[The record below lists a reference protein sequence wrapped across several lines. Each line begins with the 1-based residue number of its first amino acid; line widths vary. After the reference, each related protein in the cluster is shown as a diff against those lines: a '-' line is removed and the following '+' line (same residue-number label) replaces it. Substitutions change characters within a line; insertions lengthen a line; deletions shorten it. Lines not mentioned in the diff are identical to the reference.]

1 MPKLAHNF
9 VQGKMN
15 KDLDER
21 LVPNG
26 QYRDA
31 LNIQVSSSEGSDV
44 GAVENILGNQRKIS
58 EGSGDWSNN
67 FGLTSAKCIGIAR
80 DTLNDKIYWFVTAA
94 NGDAILEY
102 TQATQVIDPIIVDTR
117 STSVLNFSVSN
128 FITGINILDGMLF
141 WTDNLNEP
149 RKINIE
155 DYKTATATVI
165 TGNTLNDTT
174 PIHGRDFL
182 NSDIT
187 VIKPS
192 PKQAVDIT
200 ASSTK
205 SAANPERGVGVIPVT
220 VTANLTDS
228 NGMPLTNGDTV
239 VVAGL
244 ITPFIAPSSAFNN
257 KNVKLIA
264 TETKSDG
271 TLINHECIA
280 TLSSLTAGE
289 QVGQFNGATLTII
302 SLSATTPNSEFDWQ
316 MTLIESEPIFKND
329 FPRFSYRWKFK
340 DGEYSTYAPFS
351 EAAFVPGQYSFE
363 PKQGFNVGM
372 DSAIRKITLTFPTA
386 SYATPPA
393 NVTEIEILYKGVA
406 SNNIYVLDTHLT
418 SSGSLTSFV
427 IEKDLLGPVI
437 ESLQLLRLYDNV
449 PRKAL
454 AQEIIANRVV
464 YGNYLENYTLGDVP
478 TITASTTATALTSAE
493 QYYGQKSV
501 KSDRTYQ
508 IGISFL
514 DEFNRETPVFTN
526 KEGAITVDIEKSN
539 SKNKIS
545 AATAMTTPPSW
556 AEYYKYYVKD
566 SAAEYYNIGLDRF
579 YDAEDSNVWLSF
591 PSSERNK
598 VQEGDFLV
606 LKKMHGLNTS
616 TYINNRYK
624 VLDISNE
631 APAHIRKTNKA
642 IARAEII
649 YQTGGFDNE
658 KITFKGPTESN
669 HRVFHNG
676 FTSSTSIQFQSS
688 DGTKTSAVYGVRVGG
703 PKGDHHSNNE
713 NTYEVE
719 FDSYQGLLADD
730 AWLKNLTNND
740 TLIAILS
747 DATEEA
753 LAEFQGKFFAKVN
766 RNASFEFDIA
776 ANVGNSTYAT
786 VDLTTNSISA
796 DLPTLTRTNGP
807 KIAYGYTADSIA
819 SNPPTSGASDTTFDL
834 VLYVG
839 WVDSDDSSDSRD
851 FSTTTA
857 MAKVFNAIE
866 PGAKI
871 RFANSGGSLG
881 QVYNVTAVTT
891 TTNNQGPTFGTT
903 IPAYDRKVV
912 TVDRAFADDIGTNP
926 PELQIVSAFE
936 GSVNATPNPAVFE
949 VVPIEL
955 ADLDIYYEATDALE
969 ISGLTNT
976 VDLDFKN
983 CYVFGNGVE
992 SNRIRD
998 DFNAPL
1004 LGKGVR
1010 VSTTLQTPYEEN
1022 RRFNGLIY
1030 SGIVNSRSGVNESNQ
1045 FATAINITKDLPV
1058 NYGGIQKL
1066 HARDTDLIALTEDK
1080 CFKILA
1086 NKDALFTANGDANVT
1101 SSNNVLGQ
1109 TIPFAGEY
1117 GISKN
1122 PESFTS
1128 FGFRAYFTDK
1138 ARGAV
1143 IRLSRDG
1150 ITDISGKGMSDYFED
1165 KLKAHTGNILGTY
1178 DEASSAYNV
1187 SFAGDESVS
1196 FKENSDGWVT
1206 RLSFVPEA
1214 GLSLNNEYFSVKAG
1228 ELWQHNNTV
1237 RSNFYGTQYNTTV
1250 TPLFNDAPS
1259 SIKNFKTLSYEGDTG
1274 WVADVLTD
1282 QQDGEVEA
1290 WKTKEN
1296 LHYNYI
1302 KGKATTLSNMDAGE
1316 FSVQGLGNVLSH
1328 DSGSTIIVING
1339 KINVSLQA
1347 GDIVYSYDPGNTLR
1361 TIGTVLSV
1369 DRSSNLIRFVASISG
1384 AAPVN
1389 GDFMLFAKDSEKNTS
1404 GVIGYHAKIEMKTT
1418 SSDKKELFAVN
1429 SEVFISS

>member
-1 MPKLAHNF
+1 
-9 VQGKMN
+9 
-15 KDLDER
+15 
-21 LVPNG
+21 
-26 QYRDA
+26 
-31 LNIQVSSSEGSDV
+31 
-44 GAVENILGNQRKIS
+44 
-58 EGSGDWSNN
+58 
-67 FGLTSAKCIGIAR
+67 
-80 DTLNDKIYWFVTAA
+80 
-94 NGDAILEY
+94 
-102 TQATQVIDPIIVDTR
+102 
-117 STSVLNFSVSN
+117 
-128 FITGINILDGMLF
+128 MLLC

-289 QVGQFNGATLTII
+289 QIGQFNGATLTII

-363 PKQGFNVGM
+363 PKQGFNGGM

-406 SNNIYVLDTHLT
+406 SNNIYVLDKHLT

-427 IEKDLLGPVI
+427 VEKDLLGPVV

-501 KSDRTYQ
+501 KSDRAYQ

-688 DGTKTSAVYGVRVGG
+688 DGTKTSAIYSVRVGG
-703 PKGDHHSNNE
+703 PKGNHHSNTE

-719 FDSYQGLLADD
+719 FDDYQGLLADD
-730 AWLKNLTNND
+730 AWLKALNNND

-747 DATEEA
+747 EATEEA

-796 DLPTLTRTNGP
+796 NLPSLTRTNGP

-839 WVDSDDSSDSRD
+839 WVDDDDSSDARD
-851 FSTTTA
+851 FSTTAA

-926 PELQIVSAFE
+926 PELQIVTAFE

-1010 VSTTLQTPYEEN
+1010 VSTILQTPYEEN

-1214 GLSLNNEYFSVKAG
+1214 GLSLNNEYFSIKAG

-1237 RSNFYGTQYNTTV
+1237 RSSFYGTRYNTTV

-1282 QQDGEVEA
+1282 QQNGEVEA

-1302 KGKATTLSNMDAGE
+1302 KGKATTLSNMDTGE

-1369 DRSSNLIRFVASISG
+1369 DRSSNRIRFVASISG

-1404 GVIGYHAKIEMKTT
+1404 GIIGYHASVEMKTT

>member
-9 VQGKMN
+9 VQGKMS

-21 LVPNG
+21 LVPSG

-44 GAVENILGNQRKIS
+44 GAVENILGNQRRIY
-58 EGSGDWSNN
+58 EGSGDWDDN
-67 FGLTSAKCIGIAR
+67 FGLTSPKCIGIAR
-80 DTLNDKIYWFVTAA
+80 DTLNDKIYWFITAA
-94 NGDAILEY
+94 DGDAILEY
-102 TQATQVIDPIIVDTR
+102 TQSTNVIDPVIVDVR
-117 STSVLNFSVSN
+117 STSILNFNVSN

-155 DYKTATATVI
+155 DYKTATAAVI
-165 TGNTLNDTT
+165 SSNILSDTT
-174 PIHGRDFL
+174 SIHGREFK

-192 PKQAVDIT
+192 PKQAIDIV

-220 VTANLTDS
+220 VTVNLTDS

-239 VVAGL
+239 VVQGL
-244 ITPFIAPSSAFNN
+244 ISPFIAPSSAFNN

-289 QVGQFNGATLTII
+289 QIGQFNGATLTIV
-302 SLSATTPNSEFDWQ
+302 SLSATTPNTEFGWE
-316 MTLIESEPIFKND
+316 MTLVESEPIFKND

-351 EAAFVPGQYSFE
+351 EAAFVTGQYSYE
-363 PKQGFNVGM
+363 PKQGYNIGM
-372 DSAIRKITLTFPTA
+372 DNAIRKITLTFPTS
-386 SYATPPA
+386 SYATPPE
-393 NVTEIEILYKGVA
+393 NVTEIEVLYKGVA
-406 SNNIYVLDTHLT
+406 SNNIYVLETHLT
-418 SSGSLTSFV
+418 SSGTLSTFV
-427 IEKDLLGPVI
+427 VEKDLLGPVV

-449 PRKAL
+449 PRKAK
-454 AQEIIANRVV
+454 AQEVIANRLV
-464 YGNYLENYTLGDVP
+464 YGNYVENFTLGSPV
-478 TITASTTATALTSAE
+478 TVTASTTDTALTASE

-501 KSDRTYQ
+501 KSDRSYQ
-508 IGISFL
+508 VGVTFL

-526 KEGAITVDIEKSN
+526 KDAAIAVDIDKSN

-545 AATAMTTPPSW
+545 ASTTITSVPSW

-579 YDAEDSNVWLSF
+579 YDSDDGNIWLSF

-606 LKKMHGLNTS
+606 LKKAHGLNTA

-624 VLDISNE
+624 VLDIKNE
-631 APAHIRKTNKA
+631 APPHVRKTNKA

-649 YQTGGFDNE
+649 YQTSGFDNE

-676 FTSSTSIQFQSS
+676 FTSSSSIQFQSS
-688 DGTKTSAVYGVRVGG
+688 DGTKTSAIYGIRVGG

-713 NTYEVE
+713 NDYELE
-719 FDSYQGLLADD
+719 FDNYEGLLADD

-747 DATEEA
+747 DPSEEA
-753 LAEFQGKFFAKVN
+753 LPEFQGKFFAKVN
-766 RNASFEFDIA
+766 RNASFELDIA

-786 VDLTTNSISA
+786 VNISTNSVLSN
-796 DLPTLTRTNGP
+796 LPTLTRTNGP
-807 KIAYGYTADSIA
+807 KLAYGYTANSIA

-834 VLYVG
+834 ILYTG
-839 WVDSDDSSDSRD
+839 WVDDDDSSDYRD
-851 FSTTTA
+851 FSTAST
-857 MAKVFNAIE
+857 MAKAFNQIE
-866 PGAKI
+866 AGTKI

-881 QVYNVTAVTT
+881 QVYNVTAVTVS
-891 TTNNQGPTFGTT
+891 TNQQGSQFGTT
-903 IPAYDRKVV
+903 IPSYDRKVI
-912 TVDRAFADDIGTNP
+912 TVDRAFSDDIGTNP
-926 PELQIVSAFE
+926 AELQIVSSFE

-969 ISGLTNT
+969 ISGLANT
-976 VDLDFKN
+976 IDLDFKN
-983 CYVFGNGVE
+983 CYAFGNGVE

-998 DFNAPL
+998 DYNAPL

-1010 VSTTLQTPYEEN
+1010 VSTTLQIPYKEN
-1022 RRFNGLIY
+1022 RRANGLIY

-1045 FATAINITKDLPV
+1045 FTTAINITKDLPV
-1058 NYGGIQKL
+1058 TYGGVQKL
-1066 HARDTDLIALTEDK
+1066 HARDTDLIALCEDK

-1086 NKDALFTANGDANVT
+1086 NKDALFSANGDTNIT

-1122 PESFTS
+1122 PESFAS
-1128 FGFRAYFTDK
+1128 FGFRSYFTDK

-1150 ITDISGKGMSDYFED
+1150 ITDIAGKGMADYFED
-1165 KLKAHTGNILGTY
+1165 KLKAHSGNILGTY
-1178 DEASSAYNV
+1178 DEANSSYNL
-1187 SFAGDESVS
+1187 SFTGDESVS

-1214 GLSLNNEYFSVKAG
+1214 GLSLNNEYFTVKAG
-1228 ELWQHNNTV
+1228 ELWQHNNSV

-1250 TPLFNDAPS
+1250 TPIFNDAPS

-1302 KGKATTLSNMDAGE
+1302 KGKATTLSNIDTGE

-1328 DSGSTIIVING
+1328 DSGSTIVFING
-1339 KINVSLQA
+1339 KLNVSLQN
-1347 GDIVYSYDPGNTLR
+1347 GDTVYSYDPGNTLR
-1361 TIGTVLSV
+1361 VIGTVLSV
-1369 DRSSNLIRFVASISG
+1369 SQADNSIRFTSSIAG
-1384 AAPVN
+1384 TPPVN

-1404 GVIGYHAKIEMKTT
+1404 GIIGYHASIEMKTS